1 MLLTAEPVALKTRFA
16 DVRRTTEQ
24 LAVPLSSEDQ
34 TAQSMPDA
42 SPTKWH
48 RAHTSWFFEEFVL
61 APRGAYQVFDPTFRY
76 LFNSYYEAVGPRHP
90 RPQRGLVTRPGV
102 VEIARYRAY
111 VDRAMAELLASVDD
125 TSSGGLIDLGCHHEQ
140 QHQELLPMDA
150 KQLLAGPPFAPVY
163 VARPVEEDVDAV
175 PLTWRGLDGGLHEIG
190 HTGDGFAFDNEGPRH
205 VVHLQPFE
213 IAQRAVTNADWFDFI
228 ADGGYRRA

>member
-1 MLLTAEPVALKTRFA
+1 MLRGGPHHVAHCRTCCPEDPICGRSA
-16 DVRRTTEQ
+16 HDRAARGSAVVRGPDGTVD
-24 LAVPLSSEDQ
+24 A
-34 TAQSMPDA
+34 DA

-111 VDRAMAELLASVDD
+111 VDRAMTELLASVDD
-125 TSSGGLIDLGCHHEQ
+125 TTSGGLIDLGCHHEQ
-140 QHQELLPMDA
+140 QHQELLLMDA
-150 KQLLAGPPFAPVY
+150 KHLLAGHPFAPVY
-163 VARPVEEDVDAV
+163 VARPVEEDVDPV

-205 VVHLQPFE
+205 
-213 IAQRAVTNADWFDFI
+213 
-228 ADGGYRRA
+228 